1 LFRDDFKLS
10 HGRAAMHAA
19 TVELLVQKAHL
30 DPDTAL
36 AIATAIDMA
45 LQNAQLV
52 TVNVLDARFASW
64 EAKTDARFTAFEARI
79 DARFAA
85 AEAKTDA
92 RFVAWEAKIDA
103 RFAAWEAKIDARF
116 IASEA
121 RIDARFAAAEA
132 KTDARFTASEAKM
145 TAALEKT
152 KAELVR
158 WVFLVMLGNVALSVA
173 ANAVVNALQHL
184 R

>member
-1 LFRDDFKLS
+1 
-10 HGRAAMHAA
+10 MHAA

-45 LQNAQLV
+45 LHNAQLV
-52 TVNVLDARFASW
+52 TVAVL
-64 EAKTDARFTAFEARI
+64 

-85 AEAKTDA
+85 AESKTDA
-92 RFVAWEAKIDA
+92 RFAAVDARFVALEGKIDA
-103 RFAAWEAKIDARF
+103 RFAA
-116 IASEA
+116 
-121 RIDARFAAAEA
+121 
-132 KTDARFTASEAKM
+132 SEAKM
-145 TAALEKT
+145 DAALEKT

>member
-1 LFRDDFKLS
+1 
-10 HGRAAMHAA
+10 MHAA

-52 TVNVLDARFASW
+52 TVAVLDARFA
-64 EAKTDARFTAFEARI
+64 AF
-79 DARFAA
+79 
-85 AEAKTDA
+85 
-92 RFVAWEAKIDA
+92 EAKIDA
-103 RFAAWEAKIDARF
+103 RFAAFEAKIEARFATYEAKIDARF
-116 IASEA
+116 AAFEA
-121 RIDARFAAAEA
+121 KMDARFAVIDARFFALEA
-132 KTDARFTASEAKM
+132 KTDARFAASEAKM
-145 TAALEKT
+145 NAVLEKT

-173 ANAVVNALQHL
+173 ANAVVNAFQHL

>member
-1 LFRDDFKLS
+1 
-10 HGRAAMHAA
+10 MHAA

-45 LQNAQLV
+45 LHNAQLV
-52 TVNVLDARFASW
+52 TVTVLDARFI
-64 EAKTDARFTAFEARI
+64 AFEA
-79 DARFAA
+79 
-85 AEAKTDA
+85 KM
-92 RFVAWEAKIDA
+92 
-103 RFAAWEAKIDARF
+103 
-116 IASEA
+116 
-121 RIDARFAAAEA
+121 
-132 KTDARFTASEAKM
+132 DARFTASEAKM
-145 TAALEKT
+145 EARFAALEAKVETRFAASEAKTEARFAAIEGRLDALEAKMNAALEKT

-173 ANAVVNALQHL
+173 TNAVVNALQHL

>member
-1 LFRDDFKLS
+1 
-10 HGRAAMHAA
+10 MHAA

-52 TVNVLDARFASW
+52 TVAVLDARFAASD
-64 EAKTDARFTAFEARI
+64 AKTDARFAAFEARI

-92 RFVAWEAKIDA
+92 RFVALEAKLDVRFAAVDA
-103 RFAAWEAKIDARF
+103 RFVAL
-116 IASEA
+116 EA
-121 RIDARFAAAEA
+121 R
-132 KTDARFTASEAKM
+132 M
-145 TAALEKT
+145 NAALQKT

-173 ANAVVNALQHL
+173 ANAVLNALQHL

>member
-1 LFRDDFKLS
+1 
-10 HGRAAMHAA
+10 MHAA

-52 TVNVLDARFASW
+52 TVAVL
-64 EAKTDARFTAFEARI
+64 
-79 DARFAA
+79 
-85 AEAKTDA
+85 
-92 RFVAWEAKIDA
+92 DA

-116 IASEA
+116 AAS
-121 RIDARFAAAEA
+121 EA
-132 KTDARFTASEAKM
+132 KTDARFAAFEARIDIRFAAAESKTDARFAAVDARFVALETKIDARFATSEAKM
-145 TAALEKT
+145 DAALQKT

>member
-1 LFRDDFKLS
+1 
-10 HGRAAMHAA
+10 MHAA

-52 TVNVLDARFASW
+52 TVAVLDARFAAS
-64 EAKTDARFTAFEARI
+64 EAKMDARFAAFEARI
-79 DARFAA
+79 DVRFAA
-85 AEAKTDA
+85 AESKTDA
-92 RFVAWEAKIDA
+92 RFAAVDARFVALETKIDA
-103 RFAAWEAKIDARF
+103 RFAA
-116 IASEA
+116 
-121 RIDARFAAAEA
+121 
-132 KTDARFTASEAKM
+132 SEAKM
-145 TAALEKT
+145 NAALQKT
-152 KAELVR
+152 KAEELVR

>member
-1 LFRDDFKLS
+1 
-10 HGRAAMHAA
+10 MHAA

-52 TVNVLDARFASW
+52 TVAVLDARFLAS
-64 EAKTDARFTAFEARI
+64 EAKM

-85 AEAKTDA
+85 S
-92 RFVAWEAKIDA
+92 EAKIDV
-103 RFAAWEAKIDARF
+103 RFAAVDSRFSALEAKIDG
-116 IASEA
+116 
-121 RIDARFAAAEA
+121 RFA
-132 KTDARFTASEAKM
+132 ASEAKWEA
-145 TAALEKT
+145 TLEKT

-173 ANAVVNALQHL
+173 ANALLNALQHL

>member
-1 LFRDDFKLS
+1 
-10 HGRAAMHAA
+10 
-19 TVELLVQKAHL
+19 
-30 DPDTAL
+30 
-36 AIATAIDMA
+36 MA

-52 TVNVLDARFASW
+52 TVAVL
-64 EAKTDARFTAFEARI
+64 

-85 AEAKTDA
+85 AESKTDA
-92 RFVAWEAKIDA
+92 RFAAVDARFVALETKIDA
-103 RFAAWEAKIDARF
+103 RFA
-116 IASEA
+116 
-121 RIDARFAAAEA
+121 
-132 KTDARFTASEAKM
+132 TSEAKM
-145 TAALEKT
+145 DAALQKT

>member
-1 LFRDDFKLS
+1 
-10 HGRAAMHAA
+10 MHAA

-52 TVNVLDARFASW
+52 TVAVLDARFL
-64 EAKTDARFTAFEARI
+64 AFEAKM

-85 AEAKTDA
+85 VDS
-92 RFVAWEAKIDA
+92 RFSALE
-103 RFAAWEAKIDARF
+103 
-116 IASEA
+116 
-121 RIDARFAAAEA
+121 
-132 KTDARFTASEAKM
+132 TKM
-145 TAALEKT
+145 DAALQKT

-158 WVFLVMLGNVALSVA
+158 WVFLALLGNVALSIA
-173 ANAVVNALQHL
+173 ANSLLNTLQHL

>member
-1 LFRDDFKLS
+1 
-10 HGRAAMHAA
+10 MHAA
-19 TVELLVQKAHL
+19 TVELLLQKAHF

-52 TVNVLDARFASW
+52 TVAVLDARFA
-64 EAKTDARFTAFEARI
+64 AFEAKI

-92 RFVAWEAKIDA
+92 RFAAIDA
-103 RFAAWEAKIDARF
+103 RFVAL
-116 IASEA
+116 
-121 RIDARFAAAEA
+121 
-132 KTDARFTASEAKM
+132 EAKM
-145 TAALEKT
+145 NAALEKT

-158 WVFLVMLGNVALSVA
+158 WVFLVMLGNVALSVT
-173 ANAVVNALQHL
+173 ANAVVNAFQHL

>member
-64 EAKTDARFTAFEARI
+64 EAKTDARFTALEARI
-79 DARFAA
+79 DSRFAA

-92 RFVAWEAKIDA
+92 RFA
-103 RFAAWEAKIDARF
+103 
-116 IASEA
+116 ASEA

-132 KTDARFTASEAKM
+132 KTDARFAASEAKM

>member
-1 LFRDDFKLS
+1 
-10 HGRAAMHAA
+10 MHAA

-52 TVNVLDARFASW
+52 TVAVLDARFA
-64 EAKTDARFTAFEARI
+64 AFEAKI
-79 DARFAA
+79 EARFAA
-85 AEAKTDA
+85 
-92 RFVAWEAKIDA
+92 FEAKIDA
-103 RFAAWEAKIDARF
+103 RFAASEAKIDARF
-116 IASEA
+116 
-121 RIDARFAAAEA
+121 AAAGA
-132 KTDARFTASEAKM
+132 KTDARFAAIDARFVALEAKM
-145 TAALEKT
+145 NAALEKT

>member
-1 LFRDDFKLS
+1 
-10 HGRAAMHAA
+10 MHAA

-52 TVNVLDARFASW
+52 TVAILDARFL
-64 EAKTDARFTAFEARI
+64 AF
-79 DARFAA
+79 
-85 AEAKTDA
+85 
-92 RFVAWEAKIDA
+92 EAKIDA
-103 RFAAWEAKIDARF
+103 RFAA
-116 IASEA
+116 SEGKM
-121 RIDARFAAAEA
+121 DVRFAAVDSRFGALEA
-132 KTDARFTASEAKM
+132 KMDVRFAVVDSRFGALEAKLDGRFAASEAKWE
-145 TAALEKT
+145 AALEKT

-173 ANAVVNALQHL
+173 ANALLNALQHL

>member
-1 LFRDDFKLS
+1 
-10 HGRAAMHAA
+10 MHAA

-52 TVNVLDARFASW
+52 TVAVL
-64 EAKTDARFTAFEARI
+64 

-92 RFVAWEAKIDA
+92 RFVAL
-103 RFAAWEAKIDARF
+103 
-116 IASEA
+116 
-121 RIDARFAAAEA
+121 EA
-132 KTDARFTASEAKM
+132 KTDARFAAVDARFVALEAKMDARFVASEARM
-145 TAALEKT
+145 DAALQKA
-152 KAELVR
+152 KAAELAR
-158 WVFLVMLGNVALSVA
+158 WVYLVMLGNVALSVA
-173 ANAVVNALQHL
+173 ANAVLNALQHL

>member
-1 LFRDDFKLS
+1 
-10 HGRAAMHAA
+10 MHAA
-19 TVELLVQKAHL
+19 TVELLIQKAHL

-52 TVNVLDARFASW
+52 TVAVLDARFV
-64 EAKTDARFTAFEARI
+64 AFEAKV

-85 AEAKTDA
+85 
-92 RFVAWEAKIDA
+92 FEAKIDA
-103 RFAAWEAKIDARF
+103 RFSAVDARF
-116 IASEA
+116 VAL
-121 RIDARFAAAEA
+121 
-132 KTDARFTASEAKM
+132 EAKM
-145 TAALEKT
+145 DAALQKT

-184 R
+184 H

>member
-1 LFRDDFKLS
+1 
-10 HGRAAMHAA
+10 MHAA

-52 TVNVLDARFASW
+52 TVAVLDARFAAF
-64 EAKTDARFTAFEARI
+64 EAKIDARFAAFEARI

-85 AEAKTDA
+85 FEAKVEA
-92 RFVAWEAKIDA
+92 RFAASEAKIDA
-103 RFAAWEAKIDARF
+103 RFAAAG
-116 IASEA
+116 
-121 RIDARFAAAEA
+121 A
-132 KTDARFTASEAKM
+132 KTDARLAAIDARFVALEAKM
-145 TAALEKT
+145 NAALEKT

-173 ANAVVNALQHL
+173 ANAVVNAFQHL

>member
-1 LFRDDFKLS
+1 
-10 HGRAAMHAA
+10 MHAA

-30 DPDTAL
+30 EPDTAL

-52 TVNVLDARFASW
+52 TVAILDARFMAF
-64 EAKTDARFTAFEARI
+64 EAKMDARFAAVDSRFGALEAKMDARFTAL
-79 DARFAA
+79 
-85 AEAKTDA
+85 EAKVDA
-92 RFVAWEAKIDA
+92 RFVA
-103 RFAAWEAKIDARF
+103 
-116 IASEA
+116 
-121 RIDARFAAAEA
+121 AEA
-132 KTDARFTASEAKM
+132 KWD
-145 TAALEKT
+145 AALEKT

-173 ANAVVNALQHL
+173 ANAVLNALQHL

>member
-1 LFRDDFKLS
+1 
-10 HGRAAMHAA
+10 MHAA

-52 TVNVLDARFASW
+52 TVAVLDARFA
-64 EAKTDARFTAFEARI
+64 AF
-79 DARFAA
+79 
-85 AEAKTDA
+85 
-92 RFVAWEAKIDA
+92 EAKIDA
-103 RFAAWEAKIDARF
+103 RFAASEAKIDARF
-116 IASEA
+116 AAVDSRFSALEA
-121 RIDARFAAAEA
+121 KMDARFV
-132 KTDARFTASEAKM
+132 ASEAKWE
-145 TAALEKT
+145 AALEKT

-173 ANAVVNALQHL
+173 ANALLNAFQHL
-184 R
+184 H